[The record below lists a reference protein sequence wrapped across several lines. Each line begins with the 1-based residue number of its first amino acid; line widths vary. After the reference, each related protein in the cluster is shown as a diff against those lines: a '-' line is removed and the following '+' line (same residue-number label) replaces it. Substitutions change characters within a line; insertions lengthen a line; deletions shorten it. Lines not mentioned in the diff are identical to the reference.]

1 MWSMFVVVNFPSQQQ
16 IDLWVRTASIFMFNE
31 PLGGWR
37 QATAR
42 DQRTKTM
49 AESKRCFGLADFRL
63 TRIVFRKLLGIS
75 GVLSRRSRVLSGSNN
90 VSIRPVTRYW
100 R

>member
-16 IDLWVRTASIFMFNE
+16 IDLWGRTASIFMFNE

-42 DQRTKTM
+42 DQRTKTDW
-49 AESKRCFGLADFRL
+49 AQEVAA
-63 TRIVFRKLLGIS
+63 LLD
-75 GVLSRRSRVLSGSNN
+75 
-90 VSIRPVTRYW
+90 TRYAACDQVTLW
-100 R
+100 PSQKGASAWLTLG